1 MQTCGFY
8 KAIPIWRIDQLAEIL
23 AAWHWIEPESIHRA
37 AIESRM
43 LCPRVVL
50 PKVTV
55 KVGETW
61 FERLVLERG
70 LAAVKET
77 MWQHC
82 HQVLQVSYATAQV
95 PKLSRFASNSWE
107 CFTLNLT
114 EETYV
119 VQNLGRVAPDESS
132 VVPVDSE
139 EVRLAD
145 DIIRSGIPPDE
156 KAEDSD
162 DFLYMAAPPATGAG
176 HVEP

>member
-23 AAWHWIEPESIHRA
+23 AAWHWMEPESIHRA

-43 LCPRVVL
+43 LWPRVVL

-55 KVGETW
+55 KMGETW
-61 FERLVLERG
+61 FERLVLEKG
-70 LAAVKET
+70 ASAVKET
-77 MWQHC
+77 MWRQC
-82 HQVLQVSYATAQV
+82 HRILQTSYSTAQV

-114 EETYV
+114 KETYM
-119 VQNLGRVAPDESS
+119 VQNLGNVAPKKLS
-132 VVPVDSE
+132 VMLVDSE
-139 EVRLAD
+139 EVRLD
-145 DIIRSGIPPDE
+145 DEIIRSGLPPDD

-162 DFLYMAAPPATGAG
+162 EYLYMAGPSANGAG
-176 HVEP
+176 HV